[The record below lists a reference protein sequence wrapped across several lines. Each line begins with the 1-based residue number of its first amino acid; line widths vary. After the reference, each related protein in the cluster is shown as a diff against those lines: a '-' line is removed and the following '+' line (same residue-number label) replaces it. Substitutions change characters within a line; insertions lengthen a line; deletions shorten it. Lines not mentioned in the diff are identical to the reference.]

1 MQCEIAGTEMGNVA
15 ACKVMGL
22 AYWPRNST
30 GGLGMEMGRI
40 TLLLLCL
47 RAKRPCVEVLG
58 WWCSFIFCKGVCAA
72 MRRVE

>member
-40 TLLLLCL
+40 TLLLLFL
-47 RAKRPCVEVLG
+47 RVKRPCVEVLG
-58 WWCSFIFCKGVCAA
+58 RCSFICKVSAPA
-72 MRRVE
+72 LPIWK